1 MWLWW
6 YCRGPR
12 WGLLRMSVVVVGL
25 GGHDRGFSGGQL
37 QVGVGVV
44 GRHDAIINL

>member
-1 MWLWW
+1 MGFVAHV
-6 YCRGPR
+6 RGSG
-12 WGLLRMSVVVVGL
+12 WTSL